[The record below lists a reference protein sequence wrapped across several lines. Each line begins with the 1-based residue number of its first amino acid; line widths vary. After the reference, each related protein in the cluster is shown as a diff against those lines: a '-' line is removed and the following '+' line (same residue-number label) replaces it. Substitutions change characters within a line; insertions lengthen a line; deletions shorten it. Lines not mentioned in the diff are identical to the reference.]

1 MALYQREKRFT
12 TATRARRLINN
23 IADFVQE
30 CDPDTCYRFIQEV
43 RSVLD
48 DVDFADEETL
58 HSMYLDRCFIF

>member
-30 CDPDTCYRFIQEV
+30 CDPETCSRFIQEV
-43 RSVLD
+43 RSILD
-48 DVDFADEETL
+48 DVDYVDEDTL
-58 HSMYLDRCFIF
+58 HSMYLGRGFYY